1 MQISKKKVNPKL
13 QKEIEEMFAQ
23 VIADIKTKEEALI
36 FIKDFLTETERI
48 ALSKRLALTLY
59 LDKKKSYEEIKK
71 EIGISSATI
80 ASVQNCLE
88 KKEEGF
94 VMALNLMKANQW
106 AEKWTDK
113 VSNLFGKRKK

>member
-1 MQISKKKVNPKL
+1 MQISKKKINPKL
-13 QKEIEEMFAQ
+13 QIKIEEMFAQ
-23 VIADIKTKEEALI
+23 VIADIKTKEQALI
-36 FIKDFLTETERI
+36 FIKDFLTETERV

-59 LDKKKSYEEIKK
+59 LDRKKSYEEIKK

-94 VMALNLMKANQW
+94 IMALNLMKANQW